1 MVLKAGLVTLTA
13 LALGFP
19 LAARGSAPPS
29 QDRVQ
34 RLERSLVAP
43 CCWSETV
50 ADHRS
55 EVAATMRAE
64 IAKFV
69 AAGKSDREIL
79 DYYKAQYGS
88 RVLIEPEG
96 TTRIW
101 ANVIPWVAIALGI
114 GFLWLMIRRM
124 RRSRP
129 AASTQTQPAGAAV
142 DLDDEW

>member
-1 MVLKAGLVTLTA
+1 
-13 LALGFP
+13 
-19 LAARGSAPPS
+19 
-29 QDRVQ
+29 
-34 RLERSLVAP
+34 
-43 CCWSETV
+43 
-50 ADHRS
+50 
-55 EVAATMRAE
+55 MRAE